1 VRSSASEPDEPLLV
15 DSVSSYVVRIPR
27 NFDRAVGGAGSP
39 ALLGNPKKR
48 YSTAKSYSTV
58 YSQEIECLLV
68 KIVAGEYVGWGEAQA
83 PVAPE
88 IGHAII
94 EHLVGPL
101 VVGQSAASPSA
112 IYTWLYD
119 AMRVRGHS
127 GGFYMDAL
135 AAIDIALWDLL
146 GKVTGKPVCD
156 LLGGRLRH
164 TIPSY
169 VSGLLGKDQEECL
182 HYAKERASLG
192 ATAFKVY
199 WTNDFDRELKLLQ
212 RLRNELPATTEL
224 FVDTL
229 WRMTTQQAAYYSQAL
244 AELRVGWLEAPLI
257 PEDIRG
263 HAWLC
268 SVARTPIAIGESY
281 RSTFDFM
288 RLAEESAAHVLQ
300 PDLGR
305 CGITTTRFVTQLCA
319 SRNLGFAPHVSISL
333 GPQLAAALHVSAVAP
348 TLIRAESN
356 PDVLAV
362 ARKFSDIAVV
372 REFAEFRLPVG
383 SGLGIEVSEQK
394 LHPFVTATATLT

>member
-1 VRSSASEPDEPLLV
+1 MTSLAPEADGQLAV
-15 DSVSSYVVRIPR
+15 DSVSSYVVRVPR
-27 NFDRAVGGAGSP
+27 NFERGVGGAGSP
-39 ALLGNPKKR
+39 SRLENPSKR
-48 YSTAKSYSTV
+48 YSSAKSYSTV

-68 KIVAGEYVGWGEAQA
+68 KVVAGGYVGWGEAQA

-88 IGHAII
+88 ICHAVV

-101 VVGQSAASPSA
+101 VVGQSATSPSSTYA
-112 IYTWLYD
+112 RLYD

-127 GGFYMDAL
+127 GGFYLDAL
-135 AAIDIALWDLL
+135 AAIDMALWDLL
-146 GKVTGKPVCD
+146 GKITGKPVCD
-156 LLGGRLRH
+156 LLGGRVRDSV
-164 TIPSY
+164 PSY
-169 VSGLLGKDQEECL
+169 VSGLLGTEAEECL
-182 HYAKERASLG
+182 AYAKERAKQG

-199 WTNDFDRELKLLQ
+199 WTNDFNYELKLMQ
-212 RLRNELPATTEL
+212 RLRGELPATTDL

-229 WRMTTQQAAYYSQAL
+229 WRMTTQQAAYYSRAL
-244 AELRVGWLEAPLI
+244 AELRIGWLEAPLI

-268 SVARTPIAIGESY
+268 SVSGTPIAIGESY
-281 RSTFDFM
+281 RSTFDFI
-288 RLAEESAAHVLQ
+288 RLVEESAAHILQ

-362 ARKFSDIAVV
+362 ARKFSNIAVV
-372 REFAEFRLPVG
+372 REFAEFQVPA
-383 SGLGIEVSEQK
+383 SPGLGIEVFEEK
-394 LHPFVTATATLT
+394 LHPFVTASATLT